1 MRKKNMT
8 RNTTTLN
15 MSAKEHSLSNGN
27 SLAQESNASK
37 KFNQSMIKIIKSAF
51 QTNLFNQKE
60 EEENDLLN
68 KEKS

>member
-1 MRKKNMT
+1 
-8 RNTTTLN
+8 
-15 MSAKEHSLSNGN
+15 
-27 SLAQESNASK
+27 
-37 KFNQSMIKIIKSAF
+37 MIKIIKSAF